1 MALVIV
7 KSKALSFSFRTKV
20 IVTCESGFP
29 LIRSTASLR
38 FLPSIGSLLM
48 WVMKSPAIT
57 PAFCAGVS
65 SIGLITLITP
75 FSIVTSIPIPPNSPL
90 VSFCKLSKS
99 LGGK

>member
-48 WVMKSPAIT
+48 WVMKSPQ
-57 PAFCAGVS
+57 
-65 SIGLITLITP
+65 
-75 FSIVTSIPIPPNSPL
+75 
-90 VSFCKLSKS
+90 
-99 LGGK
+99 